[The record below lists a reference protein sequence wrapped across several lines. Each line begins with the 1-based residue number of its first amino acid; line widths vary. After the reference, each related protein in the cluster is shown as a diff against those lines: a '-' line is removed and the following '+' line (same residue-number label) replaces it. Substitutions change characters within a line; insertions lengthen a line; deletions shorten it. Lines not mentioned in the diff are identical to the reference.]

1 MLFDVME
8 ATGWSFNVVK
18 EKVFFTYVLILCIT
32 HGPEKFNRE
41 KSKIPPNSKI
51 PSLLTLL
58 EKGKC
63 IIIGFLGKH
72 NQHSYKKSCGYFAD
86 ASSEVLRI
94 ISKGT

>member
-63 IIIGFLGKH
+63 IIIGLLGKH
-72 NQHSYKKSCGYFAD
+72 NRHSYKKSYGYFAG